1 MKGTLFG
8 EPRGKAPASWQGLS
22 RHSKSLPGLRYRT
35 GPFRA
40 KLNLA
45 AAA

>member
-1 MKGTLFG
+1 VKGTLFG
-8 EPRGKAPASWQGLS
+8 EPKGKSPPHGRGFPGIQNL
-22 RHSKSLPGLRYRT
+22 GLRYRT

>member
-1 MKGTLFG
+1 LASQKGKPPPHGWGFPGIQNLN
-8 EPRGKAPASWQGLS
+8 L
-22 RHSKSLPGLRYRT
+22 GLRYRT